1 MDLDWELFISG
12 GSGFGLGGFVDFT
25 RTRSW
30 AFAASAFEFGFGCSE
45 LFPPR
50 NVTVMRKQSGTPKVH
65 VSPVFWLRL
74 IRVGPI
80 STVDMHRG

>member
-1 MDLDWELFISG
+1 LISRG
-12 GSGFGLGGFVDFT
+12 LGLGPLRPGHFGL
-25 RTRSW
+25 
-30 AFAASAFEFGFGCSE
+30 GFGCSE

-65 VSPVFWLRL
+65 VSAAFWLRL

-80 STVDMHRG
+80 LTVDAYRR